1 MKSLYLL
8 RIVVVNWLCN
18 SDDIFS
24 GILQAD
30 TGVIRDNK
38 QIFRL
43 FCHEAMR
50 VFHDRLINKEDKGFF
65 YTILAEMAGKHFS
78 EVGCSCFINAQIISN
93 GLNRV
98 VPL

>member
-1 MKSLYLL
+1 MMN
-8 RIVVVNWLCN
+8 RVT
-18 SDDIFS
+18 

-38 QIFRL
+38 QVFRL

-65 YTILAEMAGKHFS
+65 YSILSEMAGKHFG
-78 EVGCSCFINAQIISN
+78 EVRLEFSPSCIHS
-93 GLNRV
+93 LKCTRYY
-98 VPL
+98 LSTLL